1 MSFTALI
8 TGISVISSIILAV
21 VILAVT
27 VKDNVRFV
35 TGDRKRF
42 IEPFRLTSA

>member
-1 MSFTALI
+1 MNFTALI

-27 VKDNVRFV
+27 VKDNVRFI
-35 TGDRKRF
+35 GDRKRF